1 VPVPPKAA
9 APQNHPGRKTRAS
22 RRSPKNPPMQ
32 QPVRV
37 KPFNWDTAEIEA
49 LVREALRE
57 DVGAG
62 DRTVAA
68 TVPANASA
76 RARILAKQELVVAGL
91 PLAQR
96 VFRTLDGGIEFE
108 AKIAEGERAAA
119 GAQLARIEG
128 RAAAILTGERTALN
142 FLSHLSG
149 VATLTRR
156 FVEAIA
162 GTRARIH
169 DTRKTTPLLRALEK
183 YAVRMGGGANHRF
196 GLFDAILIKENH
208 IALAGGV
215 MEAIRRA
222 RYYAAAYEPNTR
234 EMTAYESFAPPPVG
248 GELPIQVE
256 VRSEIELR
264 TAVLAGAESVLLDN
278 VTPEEAGRLTAIVR
292 RERAGCAVEVSG
304 GVTLANVRAYAEA
317 GVDFI
322 AVGALTHSA
331 PAADVSLLVEEG
343 RGE

>member
-1 VPVPPKAA
+1 
-9 APQNHPGRKTRAS
+9 
-22 RRSPKNPPMQ
+22 M
-32 QPVRV
+32 
-37 KPFNWDTAEIEA
+37 
-49 LVREALRE
+49 
-57 DVGAG
+57 
-62 DRTVAA
+62 AA
-68 TVPANASA
+68 TVPEVARA

-96 VFRTLDGGIEFE
+96 VFRALDGGIEFE
-108 AKIAEGERAAA
+108 AKIEEGAKAAA
-119 GAQLARIEG
+119 GAEIAWIEG
-128 RAAAILTGERTALN
+128 RAETILTGERTALN

-156 FVEAIA
+156 FVEAIV
-162 GTRARIH
+162 GTQARIR
-169 DTRKTTPLLRALEK
+169 DTGKTTPLLRALEK

-196 GLFDAILIKENH
+196 GLFDTILIRENY

-215 MEAIRRA
+215 AEALRRA
-222 RYYAAAYEPNTR
+222 REQAKQEAGQPR
-234 EMTAYESFAPPPVG
+234 EMTAYESFAPPNAG
-248 GELPIQVE
+248 GFPLQIE
-256 VRSEIELR
+256 VRNEAELR
-264 TAVLAGAESVLLDN
+264 EALETGAVSVLLDN
-278 VTPEEAGRLTAIVR
+278 VAPEEAGRLTAIVR
-292 RERAGCAVEVSG
+292 QERAGCAVEVSG